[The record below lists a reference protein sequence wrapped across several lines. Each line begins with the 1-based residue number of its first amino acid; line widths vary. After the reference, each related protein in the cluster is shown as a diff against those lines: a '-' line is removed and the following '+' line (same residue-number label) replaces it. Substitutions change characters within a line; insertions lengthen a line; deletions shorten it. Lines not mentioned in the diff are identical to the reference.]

1 VLIESLMKA
10 GVSGSNRLCQVQ
22 SQPTPCVLDPFAIVW
37 LSEEGGWHDNLVALP
52 NSSIHSTRL
61 THPPGD
67 VVLKKRISDEVVR
80 AFEGGN
86 DE

>member
-37 LSEEGGWHDNLVALP
+37 LSEEAFTAELSLKE
-52 NSSIHSTRL
+52 
-61 THPPGD
+61 GD
-67 VVLKKRISDEVVR
+67 GMII
-80 AFEGGN
+80 
-86 DE
+86 